1 MPALRSL
8 PKLDLEW
15 MGHSCLDR
23 WRMGVDALLD
33 RQTRPHK
40 DAKNSCLRGMVAIP
54 LCVARRRGSGLLS
67 RALDGLACCFE
78 RIDKRFLGEL
88 FNDRLNRPPE
98 PK

>member
-1 MPALRSL
+1 
-8 PKLDLEW
+8 
-15 MGHSCLDR
+15 
-23 WRMGVDALLD
+23 MGVDALLD